1 MTKIYLGLKYNKVCF
16 EQEAK
21 VIETY
26 TLNKAE
32 KRKAL
37 NTININ
43 HVALSIVL
51 IGTVMSKII
60 QHYSVI

>member
-1 MTKIYLGLKYNKVCF
+1 MF

-26 TLNKAE
+26 KLNKAQ

-37 NTININ
+37 NMININ

-60 QHYSVI
+60 QH

>member
-1 MTKIYLGLKYNKVCF
+1 MF

-26 TLNKAE
+26 TLNKAQ